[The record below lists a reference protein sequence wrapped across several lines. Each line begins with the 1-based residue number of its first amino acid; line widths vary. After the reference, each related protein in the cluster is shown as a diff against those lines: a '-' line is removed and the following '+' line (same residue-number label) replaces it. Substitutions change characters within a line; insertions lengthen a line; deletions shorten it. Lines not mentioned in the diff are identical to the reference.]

1 MNAKKLFL
9 NLLLFIVTLISLVS
23 IVNAQEDFT
32 ASSTGTVNLCPC
44 SNQAYTVTVENTG
57 TIASSYVVLAN
68 GAAKEW
74 VTFNPDKFILNPG
87 QKGAFSVIVN
97 SVCNTEGDYDL
108 ETFII
113 ANNRL
118 TKVVKQ
124 ALKFS
129 QCYDYSLDYGEVV
142 EEARESISFLPYE
155 SPYLLCKNEQKAVPI
170 LITNNENF
178 GNKYKVFLDAPE
190 WAKLNVDSASL
201 VAKKSG
207 IFLINFDTTDIEG
220 KFNFKLNAISEL
232 GKVQRKKNIEV
243 NVEECYALEIELEK
257 EKDTIC
263 SGEDKSYEITVKNIG
278 ALGQNVKLELD
289 APEWVSLGNVS
300 FFDLNPE
307 EEKTATL
314 SVNPEDDVS
323 GSFLVTALAI
333 IENKTKSIDDMQ
345 FDVVPKLAC
354 YQADISTKTSV
365 TNLYSE
371 DLFFAKVRNDGI
383 KKTHYKVSLD
393 GVSWVS
399 VSPETL
405 ELNSGQTGN
414 LNLIVN
420 PGTGVEPGTYGV
432 KINLDSNGAVYSK
445 NVDLVLRKESEFMKK
460 LKENVKFYQYYI
472 YLLIVIVILIIIFRK
487 PIIRIKNKT
496 QKNYEKYKVKQEK
509 LRALK
514 ISRKEKEEERK
525 KEEEKKKKKELEEK
539 EKARKKET
547 EKKESKKKIKIL
559 KKISINKLWYY
570 VLLFVVAVIF
580 IGHNARLFNAKY
592 LHIYIKN
599 IFIGYLYYI
608 LIGVGTIVVL
618 FLLVLFYNY
627 LGKKGKMPKNQR
639 FLAPTTLEKKK
650 VKKVVKKAEKKT
662 KKGTEWYNKPSYVIA
677 IFLPI
682 IILLAALAYL
692 NLFDDIR
699 DFFVLYQ
706 YYFVLGILILIVI
719 ILLIR
724 FYKPL
729 FEFLKE

>member
-9 NLLLFIVTLISLVS
+9 NLLLFIITLVS
-23 IVNAQEDFT
+23 SVGIVNAQEDFT
-32 ASSTGTVNLCPC
+32 ASSSKSVELCPC

-57 TIASSYVVLAN
+57 TIASSYRVLAN

-74 VTFNPDKFILNPG
+74 VTFDPGKFILNPG

-97 SVCNTEGDYDL
+97 SICNIEGDYDL
-108 ETFII
+108 ELFITT
-113 ANNRL
+113 NSGL
-118 TKVVKQ
+118 TKVIKQ

-142 EEARESISFLPYE
+142 EEARESISFLPHE
-155 SPYLLCKNEQKAVPI
+155 DPYLLCKNEQKSVPV

-178 GNKYKVFLDAPE
+178 GNKYKIFLDAPE

-201 VAKKSG
+201 GAKKSG
-207 IFLINFDTTDIEG
+207 IFLINFDTEDIEG
-220 KFNFKLNAISEL
+220 RFNFKLNAVSEL

-263 SGEDKSYEITVKNIG
+263 SGENKSYEITVKNIG

-289 APEWVSLGNVS
+289 APEWVRLGNVS

-314 SVNPEDDVS
+314 SATPEDDVS
-323 GSFLVTALAI
+323 GSFLVTALAA
-333 IENKTKSIDDMQ
+333 IENKSKIAGEVKIDI
-345 FDVVPKLAC
+345 VPKLAC

-371 DLFFAKVRNDGI
+371 DFFFAKVRNDGI
-383 KKTHYKVSLD
+383 KKADYSVSLD

-405 ELNSGQTGN
+405 ELNPEQTGN

-420 PGTGVEPGTYGV
+420 PGTDVEPGTYGV
-432 KINLDSNGAVYSK
+432 KINLESNGAVYSK

-472 YLLIVIVILIIIFRK
+472 YLLIVIVILIIIFRRQ
-487 PIIRIKNKT
+487 IIRIKNKT
-496 QKNYEKYKVKQEK
+496 QKSYEKYKVKRE
-509 LRALK
+509 RSMALK
-514 ISRKEKEEERK
+514 LARREKEEERKKEERK

-539 EKARKKET
+539 EKARKKEL
-547 EKKESKKKIKIL
+547 EKKKEESKKKIKIL

-570 VLLFVVAVIF
+570 ILLFVVAVIF

-608 LIGVGTIVVL
+608 LMGIGIVLIL
-618 FLLVLFYNY
+618 FLLLLFYNFISKNV
-627 LGKKGKMPKNQR
+627 KKGKKTQK
-639 FLAPTTLEKKK
+639 E
-650 VKKVVKKAEKKT
+650 VKKTEKKT

-692 NLFDDIR
+692 NLFDDIM

>member
-1 MNAKKLFL
+1 
-9 NLLLFIVTLISLVS
+9 
-23 IVNAQEDFT
+23 
-32 ASSTGTVNLCPC
+32 
-44 SNQAYTVTVENTG
+44 
-57 TIASSYVVLAN
+57 
-68 GAAKEW
+68 
-74 VTFNPDKFILNPG
+74 
-87 QKGAFSVIVN
+87 
-97 SVCNTEGDYDL
+97 
-108 ETFII
+108 
-113 ANNRL
+113 
-118 TKVVKQ
+118 
-124 ALKFS
+124 
-129 QCYDYSLDYGEVV
+129 
-142 EEARESISFLPYE
+142 
-155 SPYLLCKNEQKAVPI
+155 
-170 LITNNENF
+170 
-178 GNKYKVFLDAPE
+178 
-190 WAKLNVDSASL
+190 
-201 VAKKSG
+201 
-207 IFLINFDTTDIEG
+207 
-220 KFNFKLNAISEL
+220 
-232 GKVQRKKNIEV
+232 
-243 NVEECYALEIELEK
+243 
-257 EKDTIC
+257 
-263 SGEDKSYEITVKNIG
+263 
-278 ALGQNVKLELD
+278 
-289 APEWVSLGNVS
+289 
-300 FFDLNPE
+300 
-307 EEKTATL
+307 
-314 SVNPEDDVS
+314 
-323 GSFLVTALAI
+323 
-333 IENKTKSIDDMQ
+333 
-345 FDVVPKLAC
+345 
-354 YQADISTKTSV
+354 
-365 TNLYSE
+365 
-371 DLFFAKVRNDGI
+371 VRNDGI